1 MTDEPLEIIKGSG
14 NIFRDF
20 GHPNA
25 DVEHMK
31 ARLAAKIIGVLDERK
46 LTVRQAGQLAGVQY
60 ADISRVRNA
69 DLDKFSVEWL
79 TRVFNHLAPGVQV
92 NLTFSEMATD
102 GPARAYEDAR

>member
-20 GHPNA
+20 G
-25 DVEHMK
+25 
-31 ARLAAKIIGVLDERK
+31 VLEERK
-46 LTVRQAGQLAGVQY
+46 LSVRQAGQLAGVQY

-79 TRVFNHLAPGVQV
+79 TRVFNHLAPGIQV
-92 NLTFSEMATD
+92 NLSFSEMATD

>member
-1 MTDEPLEIIKGSG
+1 MIDEPLEIVKGSG
-14 NIFRDF
+14 NVFRDF

-46 LTVRQAGQLAGVQY
+46 LSVREAGKLASVQY

-79 TRVFNHLAPGVQV
+79 TKVFNHLAPTVKV
-92 NLTFSEMATD
+92 NLTFSDAASS
-102 GPARAYEDAR
+102 GKALAY